1 MPAAPPPEPAEGSE
15 PVAPAAPAAALT
27 GHPSIQRVRAHLAE
41 LGATGEVR
49 LLPDSVRTAAA
60 AAASLGCEV
69 GAIANSLVFDAD
81 GTPVLIL
88 TSGAHRVDTEHCAA
102 KIGVP
107 ALDRAKPDFVRSHTS
122 QVIGGV
128 APVGHPSPL
137 RTYVDPWLDRHDEVW
152 ASAGHPNALFCTTY
166 SELLRVTDGEPLDVE
181 G

>member
-27 GHPSIQRVRAHLAE
+27 DHPSIQRVRAHLAE